1 MAGDRPLLGILLMLG
16 FCILAPMQDS
26 MAKILGAV
34 VPLYL
39 LLVVRFG
46 VQGLMLLPI
55 CRAMGQ
61 PLLLPRHTLVWA
73 WLRAGLHIAGIGA
86 MFTALQYL
94 PIADAIA
101 IAVVMPFLM
110 LLMGWAFLGEEVGMR
125 RIGACAVGF
134 AGVLMV
140 VQPAFE
146 EVGPPALLPLVVAC
160 VFAGYM
166 LATRKIAK
174 DVDPIVLQA
183 TGGVMSV
190 ALLLPLGVA
199 LWVGGVPLL
208 PDAPLPGWMLVMLA
222 AVGVLGTGA
231 HLLMSWSLRFAPSA
245 TLAPMQYL
253 EIPIATFFGWLIFG
267 DLPDGLAAVGIA
279 VIIAAGL
286 YIILQEQAMAR
297 QPTPPPPPV

>member
-16 FCILAPMQDS
+16 FCVMAPMQDS
-26 MAKILGAV
+26 MAKLLGAV

-39 LLVVRFG
+39 LLIVRFG
-46 VQGLMLLPI
+46 VQGLLLWPL
-55 CRAMGQ
+55 CVALGQAMT
-61 PLLLPRHTLVWA
+61 LPRHTLFWA
-73 WLRAGLHIAGIGA
+73 WLRAAFHIAGIGA
-86 MFTALQYL
+86 MFTALQFL
-94 PIADAIA
+94 PLADAIA
-101 IAVVMPFLM
+101 IAFVMPFLM
-110 LLMGWAFLGEEVGMR
+110 LLLGWLLLGEEVGIR
-125 RIGACAVGF
+125 RIVACAVGF

-146 EVGPPALLPLVVAC
+146 EVGPPALLPLLVAG

-174 DVDPIVLQA
+174 DVDPLVLQA
-183 TGGVMSV
+183 TGGAMSV
-190 ALLLPLGVA
+190 TLLVPLGLG
-199 LWVGGVPLL
+199 LWLTGVPLL
-208 PDAPLPGWMLVMLA
+208 PDAALPAHMLA
-222 AVGVLGTGA
+222 MLAGVGVLGTLA

-279 VIIAAGL
+279 VIVAAGL
-286 YIILQEQAMAR
+286 YIILREQATAR
-297 QPTPPPPPV
+297 RAAVTPPAP